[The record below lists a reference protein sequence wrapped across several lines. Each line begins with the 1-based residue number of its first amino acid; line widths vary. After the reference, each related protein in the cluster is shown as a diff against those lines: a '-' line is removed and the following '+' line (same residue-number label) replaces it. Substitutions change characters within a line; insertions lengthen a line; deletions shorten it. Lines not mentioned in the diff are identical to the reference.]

1 MESSQSY
8 SFLANT
14 FTEKSSFPIEEEGF
28 SLGQQFSDSRIIR
41 FKSWAK
47 NVDLG
52 ASLQTY

>member
-41 FKSWAK
+41 FKLWAK